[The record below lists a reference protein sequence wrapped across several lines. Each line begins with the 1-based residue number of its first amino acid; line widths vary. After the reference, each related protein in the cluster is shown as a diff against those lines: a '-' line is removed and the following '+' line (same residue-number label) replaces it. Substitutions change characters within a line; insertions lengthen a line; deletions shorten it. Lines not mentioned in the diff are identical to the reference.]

1 MIRLCVRATS
11 NRGRMLST
19 SSTSAFVL
27 QPLLLRRSVGCKF
40 VSCRL
45 TTKATASCGSE
56 CVSSMTRFGDAFSS
70 EPGTVFPVVAVTK
83 EGYASWLEVQSQ
95 QTKAW
100 LSMVKFDPKNAG
112 AFAILPK
119 FSFDEVK
126 AIDGAVIA
134 TGSEAD
140 VPWTYA
146 DLPNKLPGGQMYELR
161 GDFNSDAATLG
172 WALGSYSFLKYK
184 SKKPKAEKPRATLNA
199 KPSGPVSSA
208 ISATYLVRDLIN
220 HHADDMCPE
229 QLEAAARSLAEKH
242 DASCETIVGDDLLT
256 KNFPLVHAV
265 GRAAMQNK
273 CKPRLIDIRWGSSSK
288 PQVTLVGKGVCY
300 DTGGLNL
307 KPGAAMRNMKKDM
320 GGAATVLGLASMIMQ
335 NKLDISLR
343 VIIPAVENAIS
354 GNSFR
359 PGDIVPSRKGLNTE
373 IDNTDAEGRLIL
385 ADALAL
391 ACEEKPQLV
400 IDCATLTGAQ
410 RVALGTDIPS
420 SFCSNSETGRKL
432 FEYSQE
438 QKDLIWE
445 LPLHKPYRRMLDS
458 NIADI
463 KNSSAGGYAGAITAA
478 LYLKEFVTDQTEWI
492 HIDHM
497 GYNPSSRPGR
507 PEGGEAQGMRALY
520 ELIKREFCT

>member
-1 MIRLCVRATS
+1 MSPTGLA
-11 NRGRMLST
+11 
-19 SSTSAFVL
+19 SAFVL
-27 QPLLLRRSVGCKF
+27 QPLLLRRSAGCKAI
-40 VSCRL
+40 SRRL
-45 TTKATASCGSE
+45 TTKAAASCGSE
-56 CVSSMTRFGDAFSS
+56 CVNSMSRFSDAFSS
-70 EPGTVFPVVAVTK
+70 EPGTIFPVVAVTK
-83 EGYASWLEVQSQ
+83 EGYTSWLEVQSK

-100 LSMVKFDPKNAG
+100 LKMVKFDPKNTG

-126 AIDGAVIA
+126 AIDGAIIS
-134 TGSEAD
+134 TGTEPDA
-140 VPWTYA
+140 PWTYA
-146 DLPNKLPGGQMYELR
+146 DLPNKLPGGHTYELR
-161 GDFNSDAATLG
+161 GDFNDDAAALG

-184 SKKPKAEKPRATLNA
+184 TNKPNRDGQKAALKAS
-199 KPSGPVSSA
+199 PSSLVSSA

-229 QLEAAARSLAEKH
+229 QLEAAMKALAEKYE
-242 DASCETIVGDDLLT
+242 ARCESIVGDELLV

-265 GRAAMQNK
+265 GRAALQDK
-273 CKPRLIDIRWGSSSK
+273 CKPRLIDLRWGPSDK
-288 PQVTLVGKGVCY
+288 PLIVLVGKGVCY

-335 NKLDISLR
+335 NELDVSLR
-343 VIIPAVENAIS
+343 VIVPAVENSIS

-359 PGDIVPSRKGLNTE
+359 PGDVVPSRKGINTE

-391 ACEEKPQLV
+391 ACEEKPKLV
-400 IDCATLTGAQ
+400 VDCATLTGAQ
-410 RVALGTDIPS
+410 RIALGTDIPS
-420 SFCSNSETGRKL
+420 SFCTNSATGRKL
-432 FEYSQE
+432 FEYSREQE
-438 QKDLIWE
+438 DLIWE

-458 NIADI
+458 SIADI

-478 LYLKEFVTDQTEWI
+478 LYLKEFVSSETEWI

-520 ELIKREFCT
+520 RLIQSDFCT